1 MINQEISIQLSDFAM
16 NYSKLKILMGSVL
29 WSVAF
34 ILYLLFESTRLF
46 FLPPLGLLSF
56 GGGTF
61 LFIQES
67 EKFQILRKLI
77 IPFIAGIFIFW
88 IFLTT
93 QLDIYILQ
101 TPLANIMTDLTVLV
115 TVLALNGLGIL
126 ATHQGNLIIFPAAS
140 KVSSVYIDAR
150 CGGVHSFLIFV
161 CCFIVILLREGY
173 TVPRRKIAISSLI
186 GIAGTLVTNY
196 IRVIIVCLVGIF
208 YGTELMFWTHNYAGF
223 ALFLTWLTAF
233 WYLALSYLLQE
244 K

>member
-1 MINQEISIQLSDFAM
+1 M
-16 NYSKLKILMGSVL
+16 NNSKLSIIMGSVL

-46 FLPPLGLLSF
+46 FLPPLGVVSF

-61 LFIQES
+61 LFIRES

-77 IPFIAGIFIFW
+77 IPLMAGIFIFW

-101 TPLANIMTDLTVLV
+101 TPLANIMTELTVIV
-115 TVLALNGLGIL
+115 TVLALNGLGIR
-126 ATHQGNLIIFPAAS
+126 ATHQGNLIMFPEKS
-140 KVSSVYIDAR
+140 QVPSVYIDAR

-173 TVPRRKIAISSLI
+173 TVPRRRIAISSLI
-186 GIAGTLVTNY
+186 GIAGTLLTNY

-208 YGTELMFWTHNYAGF
+208 YGTELLYLTHNYAGF
-223 ALFLTWLTAF
+223 ALFLAWLSIF